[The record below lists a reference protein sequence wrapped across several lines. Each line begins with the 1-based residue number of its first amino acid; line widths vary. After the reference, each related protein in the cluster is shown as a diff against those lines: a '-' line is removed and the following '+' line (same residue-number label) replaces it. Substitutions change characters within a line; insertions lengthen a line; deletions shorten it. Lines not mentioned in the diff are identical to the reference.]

1 MKKNTA
7 NAPEALFF
15 DDFEQV
21 SEKVR
26 GKVALIDGV
35 LHISEDLKGNLDMV
49 ALVARLRRRGIPSPV
64 FHKPSEFEEHYAKF
78 DRLPAELNEQLK
90 QLEERLSK

>member
-1 MKKNTA
+1 MNKNNA

-15 DDFEQV
+15 DDFEQI

-35 LHISEDLKGNLDMV
+35 LHISEDLKGINQASLNRTM
-49 ALVARLRRRGIPSPV
+49 PNSPCAV
-64 FHKPSEFEEHYAKF
+64 REVKTRS
-78 DRLPAELNEQLK
+78 
-90 QLEERLSK
+90 SKWPLT

>member
-1 MKKNTA
+1 MNDNARNRAA
-7 NAPEALFF
+7 NSAPEALFF

-35 LHISEDLKGNLDMV
+35 LHISADLKGDLNMV
-49 ALVARLRRRGIPSPV
+49 ALV
-64 FHKPSEFEEHYAKF
+64 
-78 DRLPAELNEQLK
+78 PACADGA
-90 QLEERLSK
+90 

>member
-1 MKKNTA
+1 MNARNAKPARNAAGT
-7 NAPEALFF
+7 APEALFF
-15 DDFEQV
+15 DDFDQV

-35 LHISEDLKGNLDMV
+35 LHISDDLKGNMNMI

-64 FHKPSEFEEHYAKF
+64 FHKPSEFEEKYAKF
-78 DRLPAELNEQLK
+78 AVRRA
-90 QLEERLSK
+90 RAI

>member
-1 MKKNTA
+1 MKKNSG

-15 DDFEQV
+15 EDFELV

-49 ALVARLRRRGIPSPV
+49 ALVSRLRRRGIS
-64 FHKPSEFEEHYAKF
+64 S
-78 DRLPAELNEQLK
+78 
-90 QLEERLSK
+90 